1 MKYVLII
8 IVIFCV
14 GCSSAIRDRSYVAIN
29 GEGWE
34 IQNGRASY
42 DCGLSVLSLGSVAE
56 SRLFVAGPVVP
67 LVPFTHEYPGYL
79 TITASESESCPTIIF
94 GDSEL
99 EAYENH
105 QYEQDITCQYKLGR
119 INDKDE
125 VVLEFSQGYSCKANP
140 LRFKQKNSWDYC
152 LVCSA

>member
-14 GCSSAIRDRSYVAIN
+14 GCSSAIRDRSYVVID

-34 IQNGRASY
+34 FQNGRASY
-42 DCGLSVLSLGSVAE
+42 DCGLSVLSPGRVAE
-56 SRLFVAGPVVP
+56 SRLFVAGPVIP

-79 TITASESESCPTIIF
+79 TVTASESESCPTITF
-94 GDSEL
+94 GHSEL

-105 QYEQDITCQYKLGR
+105 QYEQDLSLIH
-119 INDKDE
+119 I
-125 VVLEFSQGYSCKANP
+125 
-140 LRFKQKNSWDYC
+140 
-152 LVCSA
+152 

>member
-56 SRLFVAGPVVP
+56 SRFFVAGPVVP

-79 TITASESESCPTIIF
+79 TVTASESESCPTVTF
-94 GDSEL
+94 GGSEL
-99 EAYENH
+99 EAYKNH
-105 QYEQDITCQYKLGR
+105 EYEQDITCQYKLGR
-119 INDKDE
+119 IEDKDE
-125 VVLEFSQGYSCKANP
+125 VILEFSHGSSCKANP
-140 LRFKQKNSWDYC
+140 LRFKRGDSWDYC
-152 LVCSA
+152 LMCSA